1 VTEQAQLLL
10 LKGKLNKIRRDKR
23 NMTILGTVISVIFWL
38 IVELYW
44 RDFLTTATIVFL
56 IVGITL
62 YLTVIRRYNAKEAQL
77 IWQIQRLTRK
87 SSPDNKFQIVDLA
100 KNGSYERDISTLYG
114 CNSHMCTISIGIHP
128 ESIGSE
134 YKPCPKRNIYL
145 C

>member
-1 VTEQAQLLL
+1 VHKFYFVTSQNSIWVPLVTEQAQLLL

-56 IVGITL
+56 IVGVTL
-62 YLTVIRRYNAKEAQL
+62 YLTVIRRYNAREAQL
-77 IWQIQRLTRK
+77 IWQIQQLTRK

-100 KNGSYERDISTLYG
+100 KNGSFEGDISTLCE
-114 CNSHMCTISIGIHP
+114 CNFHPPALKIH
-128 ESIGSE
+128 
-134 YKPCPKRNIYL
+134 
-145 C
+145 